1 MIIHRQSPGRRPLY
15 KYMSPQTACIVA
27 ESRTVRY
34 SSPLT
39 FNDPFDV
46 QAGLHFSFD
55 IGSLPGKVLSR
66 LDDLAKSPLPP
77 TVDAEDVWGQ
87 LVLLVREHYHSHGVP
102 EVLKTDR
109 GVEPLGRI
117 VSAIRETQ
125 RQYQEHW
132 WSRLLPGVRVFCVS
146 EVHDNLL
153 MWAHYA
159 QDHTG
164 AVFEFWSLPE
174 EDNLLSVAA
183 PVEYVPSPPSF
194 FTEKEFI
201 DDLLSLKRLDA
212 QSLYRRYAYVKSD
225 HWAYEQEWRV
235 WYPFS
240 DSTDHDLIPI
250 STAELKAVYFGCR
263 MDPEVQRRLTT
274 LLRVGFPGARLLKAN
289 RRSDAYALEF
299 HDA

>member
-1 MIIHRQSPGRRPLY
+1 
-15 KYMSPQTACIVA
+15 MSPVTACIVA
-27 ESRTVRY
+27 ESRTVQY

-55 IGSLPGKVLSR
+55 IDSLPGKVLRR
-66 LDDLAKSPLPP
+66 LEDLAMSPLPP
-77 TVDAEDVWGQ
+77 TVDTEDVWGK
-87 LVLLVREHYHSHGVP
+87 LVLLVREHYPSRGIP
-102 EVLKTDR
+102 AVLKTAY
-109 GVEPLGRI
+109 GAEPLRRI
-117 VSAIRETQ
+117 VRTIRETQ

-132 WSRLLPGVRVFCVS
+132 WSRLLPGARVFCVS
-146 EVHDNLL
+146 EVRDNLL

-159 QDHTG
+159 QNHTG

-183 PVEYVPSPPSF
+183 PVEYRPCPPSF
-194 FTEKEFI
+194 FSEEEFI
-201 DDLLSLKRLDA
+201 DDLLSLKRLDV
-212 QSLYRRYAYVKSD
+212 QSLYRRYAYVKSN

-240 DSTDHDLIPI
+240 DTTDHDFIPI
-250 STAELKAVYFGCR
+250 RPAELKAVYFGCR
-263 MDPEVQRRLTT
+263 MDREVQTRLTT
-274 LLRVGFPGARLLKAN
+274 LLRVGFPGARLLKSH
-289 RRSDAYALEF
+289 RRSDDYALEF